1 MLKYPYVLFD
11 LDGTLIDTN
20 EIIIDSYHHTLKNYV
35 PNETF
40 SDQQIIDFIGPP
52 LEVIFERYVSK
63 SIAKEMIDYYRTY
76 YRAHEESKHR
86 LYPGVKENLEEL
98 KKLGVKMAIVTS
110 KYKAGAMPSVRYYGL
125 ESYFDAFIG
134 LDDVTHPKPH
144 AEPVLKALRLLG
156 AEKDASALMIGD
168 NQGDILA
175 GFNAGIEGVGVAWAI
190 KGETHL
196 SAVNPS
202 YLIHDMSEL
211 IDIVQGG

>member
-20 EIIIDSYHHTLKNYV
+20 EIIIDSYRHTLKHYV

-63 SIAKEMIDYYRTY
+63 AMATEMIDFYRTY
-76 YRAHEESKHR
+76 YREHEESKHR
-86 LYPGVKENLEEL
+86 LYPGVKETLEAL
-98 KKLGVKMAIVTS
+98 KKLGVKLAIVTS
-110 KYKAGAMPSVRYYGL
+110 KYKEGALPSVRYYGL

-144 AEPVLKALRLLG
+144 AEPVLKALRSLG
-156 AEKDASALMIGD
+156 AEKNAPALMIGD

-190 KGETHL
+190 KGESHL
-196 SAVNPS
+196 SEVHPT